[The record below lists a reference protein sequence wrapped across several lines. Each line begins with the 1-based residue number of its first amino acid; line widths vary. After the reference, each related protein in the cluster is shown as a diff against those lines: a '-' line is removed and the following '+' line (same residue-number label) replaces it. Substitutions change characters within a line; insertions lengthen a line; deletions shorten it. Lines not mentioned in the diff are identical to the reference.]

1 MANLHF
7 SEMQQTPLQHSEG
20 SREYTSRL
28 LLVLSGT
35 CSPKK
40 LGNYG
45 TKRNKTTI
53 RVSYQTMKKSIQYD
67 WILVVFT
74 GSNEGCT
81 TDNWQHISVFWLRW
95 RMGWRTLRWSSTPCV
110 AWQEKFHEVSRFHNM
125 SQDVPRCPK
134 MSQVHCTFCHHEEL
148 TWTNG
153 SARHVRHVSFARI
166 NGHSF
171 HWTL

>member
-1 MANLHF
+1 MQTPTMANLHF

-53 RVSYQTMKKSIQYD
+53 RVSYPTMKKSIQYD

-125 SQDVPRCPK
+125 SQDVPRCRK
-134 MSQVHCTFCHHEEL
+134 CIAHFAIMRNWHEQMDQHDTSDMFPLPE
-148 TWTNG
+148 
-153 SARHVRHVSFARI
+153 
-166 NGHSF
+166 
-171 HWTL
+171 